1 MAVVT
6 TEVDGSIGT
15 IWLDRAEKLN
25 AMGNQFWVDLP
36 NAVAELEENP
46 NVRVIVVLAKGR
58 HFSVGLDLME
68 SPLPLGEDRALSQ
81 AAAATKLYRRIK
93 ELQNAISSLDSCRKP
108 TIAGVHGYCIGGGV
122 DLISSC
128 NMRLATT
135 DATFSVREAKI
146 AIVADIGSLQRL
158 PQIIPKGILYELA
171 LTARDFSAKE
181 AQEWG
186 LVNRVVDNV
195 DQLQAACVKLA
206 NEIADNS
213 PLATMG
219 TKEILD
225 GVCNR
230 NLSQDLDRVALWNS
244 AFIESHDL
252 KEAVA
257 AFIEKRPAT
266 FKGD

>member
-1 MAVVT
+1 MAVIT
-6 TEVDGSIGT
+6 TEIEGSIGT

-25 AMGNQFWVDLP
+25 AMGNQFWIDLP
-36 NAVAELEENP
+36 HAVTELEENP

-58 HFSVGLDLME
+58 HFSVGLDLTE
-68 SPLPLGEDRALSQ
+68 SPLPLNKDHASSQ
-81 AAAATKLYRRIK
+81 AVTATKLYRRIK

-108 TIAGVHGYCIGGGV
+108 TIAGIHGYCIGGGV

-135 DATFSVREAKI
+135 DATFSIREAKI

-158 PQIIPKGILYELA
+158 PQILPKGVLYELA

-181 AQEWG
+181 AQDWG
-186 LVNRVVDNV
+186 LVNTVVENV
-195 DQLQAACVKLA
+195 DQLQAACLKLA
-206 NEIADNS
+206 NEIASNS

-225 GVCNR
+225 GIYNR

-252 KEAVA
+252 NEAVS
-257 AFIEKRPAT
+257 AFIEKRSAT